1 MQSFQSK
8 HLLAFYEQPKNILKT
23 LGLLSLAIVFLYFFL
38 GHMTFV
44 LWLLTA
50 AVAIAFVQ
58 ALRKISDR
66 GPCVVINEEG
76 INDKRLGLG
85 VIRWSDI
92 ESVRMHGVGAAY
104 FISLELFDKE
114 TYLRRQPGYIRL
126 TNQAWRFYNVSPI
139 NIKVAYMDVAP
150 DDLFEIILRG
160 VESHRLRS

>member
-8 HLLAFYEQPKNILKT
+8 HLLAFYEQPGKILKT
-23 LGLLSLAIVFLYFFL
+23 LGVLSLFLVFLYFFL
-38 GHMTFV
+38 GQMTFV

-50 AVAIAFVQ
+50 TVAIAFVQ
-58 ALRKISDR
+58 ALRKLSDR

-92 ESVRMHGVGAAY
+92 ESIRMQGVGGAY
-104 FISLELFDKE
+104 FISLELFNDK

-126 TNQAWRFYNVSPI
+126 ANKAWRFYNVSPLH
-139 NIKVAYMDVAP
+139 IKVAYMDVAP
-150 DDLFEIILRG
+150 EELFEIIMRG